1 MKINNK
7 YELRTSE
14 STAGVSA
21 ATCGSSGNVSR
32 RADGREQPT
41 RTSGATDPPP
51 RRTTP
56 VVCSPAV
63 QP

>member
-1 MKINNK
+1 MNNK

-14 STAGVSA
+14 STAGVTTSM
-21 ATCGSSGNVSR
+21 CRSSGYVSC
-32 RADGREQPT
+32 RADLREQPT
-41 RTSGATDPPP
+41 RTSGGAGPPT

-56 VVCSPAV
+56 AVRTLAV

>member
-1 MKINNK
+1 MGINNK

-21 ATCGSSGNVSR
+21 ATCGSSDNVSH
-32 RADGREQPT
+32 RADRREQPT
-41 RTSGATDPPP
+41 RTSGGAGPPP
-51 RRTTP
+51 HQTT
-56 VVCSPAV
+56 PAV